1 MKALVVYASRT
12 GNTEQLAHLIK
23 KEIEGAVPETDFV
36 RVEDFHTDLLSA
48 YQICVIVTYSWGNG
62 ELPWEMIRLYEAI
75 EQQPLSSLVTGIA
88 GTGDQCYPYFCGA
101 VDRFRDMLY
110 VHTALAVTLK
120 VELAPQQSD
129 ARKCSLFAEKIAE
142 KINRQRVLNKV

>member
-1 MKALVVYASRT
+1 MYASRT
-12 GNTEQLAHLIK
+12 GNTEQLACLIK
-23 KEIEGAVPETDFV
+23 KEIEKVVPETDFM
-36 RVEDFHTDLLSA
+36 RVEDFHTDRLPD
-48 YQICVIVTYSWGNG
+48 YPICVIVTYSWGNG
-62 ELPWEMIRLYEAI
+62 NLPREMNSLYEAI
-75 EQQPLSSLVTGIA
+75 EQQPTSSLITGVA

-129 ARKCSLFAEKIAE
+129 AEKCRIFSEKLVGRAG
-142 KINRQRVLNKV
+142 VLVQ